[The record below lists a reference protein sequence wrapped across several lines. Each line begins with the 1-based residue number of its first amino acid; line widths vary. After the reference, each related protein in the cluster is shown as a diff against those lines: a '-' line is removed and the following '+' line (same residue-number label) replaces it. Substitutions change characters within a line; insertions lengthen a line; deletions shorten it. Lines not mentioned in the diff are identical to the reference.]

1 MVTAAKPVETIAR
14 AVARYHAGCLR
25 AIGAQ
30 NVALEDV
37 RTGKKAA
44 AACDVGWLADQEGLL
59 SSGHLQL
66 APPAGLPAGAG
77 DAEQDWLAWN
87 RVREPTAKASTEPY
101 AEEIV
106 LAYPQSS
113 WGRVRQRGVVY
124 SVIPKISSLRPVRLS
139 PRRPPLHRS
148 PRASHELHGRPVD
161 VFATQGA

>member
-1 MVTAAKPVETIAR
+1 VVIAAEPVETIAR

-37 RTGKKAA
+37 RTAKKAA

-66 APPAGLPAGAG
+66 APPAGLPAGPG
-77 DAEQDWLAWN
+77 DAEQDWLVWN
-87 RVREPTAKASTEPY
+87 RVRELTAKASTEPY

-106 LAYPQSS
+106 YAYPLFSL
-113 WGRVRQRGVVY
+113 GRVRQRGVAPQRHPQDQLAATSSPVT
-124 SVIPKISSLRPVRLS
+124 SSTASPSITSSL
-139 PRRPPLHRS
+139 
-148 PRASHELHGRPVD
+148 A
-161 VFATQGA
+161 